1 MKDLKFFSELMSV
14 REGEDSLS
22 NSTSALFLFALP
34 FILLWEE
41 GGRKLSQTGVRMLEV
56 NEIDMEL

>member
-1 MKDLKFFSELMSV
+1 MPV

>member
-1 MKDLKFFSELMSV
+1 MPV
-14 REGEDSLS
+14 REGKDSLS
-22 NSTSALFLFALP
+22 NSMCALFLSAFP

-41 GGRKLSQTGVRMLEV
+41 GGRKLSQACVRMLEV